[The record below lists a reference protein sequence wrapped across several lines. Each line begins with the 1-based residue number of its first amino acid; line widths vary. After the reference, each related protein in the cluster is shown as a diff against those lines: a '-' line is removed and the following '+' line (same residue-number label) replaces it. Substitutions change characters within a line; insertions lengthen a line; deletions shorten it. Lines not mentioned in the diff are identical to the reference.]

1 MGILVFPGG
10 QWAYRVTGEKAVKE
24 SDVFAV
30 YGHLSQATTR
40 TSQSIL
46 LSAHR
51 HIASAWFS

>member
-40 TSQSIL
+40 TSRSML
-46 LSAHR
+46 LSAPG
-51 HIASAWFS
+51 